1 MSKKM
6 TRIESA
12 RTVRDFKGNC
22 GANYDIQCRKCFN
35 YLPTNKCKSNSDT
48 ERLIAAQ
55 TFIKRHNQKSKR
67 KPKPVIAK
75 TTPTRPNFRQ
85 ALKDKKEFYVAVT
98 PELSEELQKVAFEC
112 GVCWRNETSGVVHTD
127 KKWLNF
133 ESLGWFGYSSE
144 PFYKTEYL
152 PESDTF
158 KEPVTRSNFRQAL
171 KDKKEFYVAVTPEL
185 SEELQKVAFEC
196 GAKWMGNPDLIQV
209 TGNDFLIFE
218 FSVAKQ
224 NAYHIYASNIIIDHK
239 AEHTE
244 YDPTTDT
251 FKEPESI
258 GTVPDVEWFEC
269 IDIGGVSGKNLSYHK
284 KYKVIG
290 RDDDMVTIVNDK
302 GKEERVWA
310 SRFIP
315 TTDTFKEP
323 EAQETIGNPS
333 DEADELPECI
343 KITDPVPEFCYHITQ
358 KAIKWNRCKFI
369 TEKTFEG
376 ETTYILLEHGGIR
389 SFGDE
394 TYRSLDDAVA
404 VLKSREVK

>member
-35 YLPTNKCKSNSDT
+35 YLPKTNKCKSNSDT

-55 TFIKRHNQKSKR
+55 IFIERHNQKSKR
-67 KPKPVIAK
+67 KPKPVSAK
-75 TTPTRPNFRQ
+75 TAPTRDTEEEFWKFVLYGTSYSDRCAGQRSRGYCDDRCPYNDENGLCPYEHETISSMNEYAENFFK
-85 ALKDKKEFYVAVT
+85 KD
-98 PELSEELQKVAFEC
+98 
-112 GVCWRNETSGVVHTD
+112 
-127 KKWLNF
+127 
-133 ESLGWFGYSSE
+133 
-144 PFYKTEYL
+144 
-152 PESDTF
+152 
-158 KEPVTRSNFRQAL
+158 TRPNFRQAL

-209 TGNDFLIFE
+209 TGDFLIFE

-251 FKEPESI
+251 FKEPVSI

-269 IDIGGVSGKNLSYHK
+269 IDIGGVSGKNLSYRK

-315 TTDTFKEP
+315 ATDTFKEP
-323 EAQETIGNPS
+323 IPKEIIGNPS
-333 DEADELPECI
+333 DKADELPEPI
-343 KITDPVPEFCYHITQ
+343 KFEDEVPEYVYFLDDDSMIRFKVVELKMKHTKYPSG
-358 KAIKWNRCKFI
+358 KEDK
-369 TEKTFEG
+369 E
-376 ETTYILLEHGGIR
+376 ILLYVERDVGNSYIPMVDCYR
-389 SFGDE
+389 TLDE
-394 TYRSLDDAVA
+394 AVKIF
-404 VLKSREVK
+404 KSKEVSQ

>member
-6 TRIESA
+6 TKIESA

-35 YLPTNKCKSNSDT
+35 YLPKTNKCKSNSDT

-75 TTPTRPNFRQ
+75 TTPTRP
-85 ALKDKKEFYVAVT
+85 
-98 PELSEELQKVAFEC
+98 
-112 GVCWRNETSGVVHTD
+112 
-127 KKWLNF
+127 
-133 ESLGWFGYSSE
+133 
-144 PFYKTEYL
+144 
-152 PESDTF
+152 
-158 KEPVTRSNFRQAL
+158 NFRQAL

-404 VLKSREVK
+404 VLKSKEVKQ

>member
-6 TRIESA
+6 TKIESA

-35 YLPTNKCKSNSDT
+35 YLPKTNKCKSNSDT

-55 TFIKRHNQKSKR
+55 SYIKRYSR
-67 KPKPVIAK
+67 KPKEKDI
-75 TTPTRPNFRQ
+75 TRLNFEQ

-112 GVCWRNETSGVVHTD
+112 GVCWRNGTSGVVHTD

-158 KEPVTRSNFRQAL
+158 KEPVQ
-171 KDKKEFYVAVTPEL
+171 D
-185 SEELQKVAFEC
+185 EENLPKMPFCE
-196 GAKWMGNPDLIQV
+196 MPS
-209 TGNDFLIFE
+209 T
-218 FSVAKQ
+218 
-224 NAYHIYASNIIIDHK
+224 
-239 AEHTE
+239 
-244 YDPTTDT
+244 
-251 FKEPESI
+251 
-258 GTVPDVEWFEC
+258 DVEWFEC
-269 IDIGGVSGKNLSYHK
+269 IDIGGVSGKNLSYRK

-315 TTDTFKEP
+315 ATDTFKEP
-323 EAQETIGNPS
+323 IPKEIIGNPS
-333 DEADELPECI
+333 DKADELSEPILSNLGEYVYEVTDY
-343 KITDPVPEFCYHITQ
+343 KI
-358 KAIKWNRCKFI
+358 
-369 TEKTFEG
+369 EKHREDYGQSTAFWK
-376 ETTYILLEHGGIR
+376 R
-389 SFGDE
+389 
-394 TYRSLDDAVA
+394 TYRTFDEAVKIF
-404 VLKSREVK
+404 KSKEVK